1 MSNTDPKVPLL
12 DLGRQ
17 HEPLIE
23 EMVAALEQVCRSG
36 QFVLGPE
43 VVKLEKSV
51 ADYSQAA
58 HAIGCASGS
67 DALLLALLALDI
79 KPGDEVIVPSF
90 TFFATASCVTRLGA
104 TPVFADIK
112 PSTFNLDPGDVGEK
126 ITRKTKAI
134 IPVHLFG
141 QCADMAAFN
150 AISEA
155 SGIPIIEDAAQAI
168 GAEFES
174 RRAGSMGAIGC
185 LSFYPTKNLG
195 GAGDGGMLTTNDDE
209 LADRLG
215 LYRVH
220 GMRPRYYHS
229 VVGINSRLDS
239 FQAAVLNVKMKHL
252 DEYAR
257 RRRENADRYTRLFTE
272 AGLDQKIGLPVT
284 LKGRGHV
291 WNQYVIRVPGG
302 QRDELRT
309 FLMERNI
316 GAEIYY
322 PLGLHEQKC
331 FESYG
336 YKASDLPETT
346 RATNEVLALPIFP
359 ELTAPEQEIVVGRIA
374 EFLGTTTGTTPMSG
388 PKFMKKSDVTENA

>member
-1 MSNTDPKVPLL
+1 
-12 DLGRQ
+12 
-17 HEPLIE
+17 
-23 EMVAALEQVCRSG
+23 
-36 QFVLGPE
+36 
-43 VVKLEKSV
+43 
-51 ADYSQAA
+51 
-58 HAIGCASGS
+58 
-67 DALLLALLALDI
+67 LALLALGI
-79 KPGDEVIVPSF
+79 KQGDEVIVPSF

-112 PSTFNLDPGDVGEK
+112 PSTFNLDPGDVSEK

-174 RRAGSMGAIGC
+174 RRAGSLGTIGC

-209 LADRLG
+209 LADRLS

-220 GMRPRYYHS
+220 GMRPRYYHD

-239 FQAAVLNVKMKHL
+239 FQAAILNIKMQHL

-257 RRRENADRYTRLFTE
+257 RRRENADRYTKLFTE

-291 WNQYVIRVPGG
+291 WNQYTIRVPGG
-302 QRDELRT
+302 RRDDLRA
-309 FLMERNI
+309 FLNERNI

-322 PLGLHEQKC
+322 PLGLHDQKC
-331 FESYG
+331 FEMYG
-336 YKASDLPETT
+336 YKPGDLPETE
-346 RATNEVLALPIFP
+346 RAAGEVLALPIFP
-359 ELTAPEQEIVVGRIA
+359 ELTAAEQEIVVGRIA
-374 EFLGTTTGTTPMSG
+374 EFLGVSTGTAPLSG
-388 PKFMKKSDVTENA
+388 PKFMKKTDITEDA